1 MVVILLYIASTAN
14 GARQP
19 SGGGTGGDLTN
30 TLGRLLVL
38 PAGSG
43 DMEASSRACRNGDE
57 LAVASGGSCDY
68 RLKTGFLGKR
78 LRLRLE
84 SPGTVTV
91 VLVQPDPR
99 VEDTEKLDADHA
111 SLELTYKQD
120 GSTLSLR
127 CEAGKDQ
134 TCRVRVG

>member
-19 SGGGTGGDLTN
+19 SGGGTGGNLVD

-43 DMEASSRACRNGDE
+43 DLEASSRACRNGDE
-57 LAVASGGSCDY
+57 LVVASGDSCEY
-68 RLKTGFLGKR
+68 KLKSGFLGKR

-84 SPGTVTV
+84 SPGTVTA

-99 VEDTEKLDADHA
+99 VEDKETLDADHA
-111 SLELTYKQD
+111 SQELTYKQD
-120 GSTLSLR
+120 GSRLSLR
-127 CEAGKDQ
+127 CDAGKDQ